1 MYLSLEKWE
10 PPLLFLGTRRWKNCG
25 YKFTIHCVCFSLR
38 SSRTFSVLQ
47 SQGKP
52 QIWEQSSW
60 ASLGGGEKTWKLSVS
75 CSLKYPTAV
84 VLWFLGA
91 RDWHQNLL
99 HTPCNSGREMRRAG
113 VLPLEQAQGRAA
125 MSLQEEGFRADGPSS
140 TSPLFVCIHLE
151 SLVAAPCEKCI
162 TDYNWTHPKKTYP
175 TLWLQFLS
183 LVRLFIFSFLFI
195 AWVKLAHLKFCFRS
209 RILCNWWYF
218 TAESPP
224 EGFVIPWYYHPVV
237 SQIE

>member
-99 HTPCNSGREMRRAG
+99 HTPLILGGRWGEQGFSPWNRPKEEQPWVCRKKVSGLVVPPLHPLCLCASTWRAWW
-113 VLPLEQAQGRAA
+113 LPHVKSV
-125 MSLQEEGFRADGPSS
+125 SLIIIELILKKL
-140 TSPLFVCIHLE
+140 TL
-151 SLVAAPCEKCI
+151 PC
-162 TDYNWTHPKKTYP
+162 DYNFS
-175 TLWLQFLS
+175 LW
-183 LVRLFIFSFLFI
+183 
-195 AWVKLAHLKFCFRS
+195 
-209 RILCNWWYF
+209 
-218 TAESPP
+218 
-224 EGFVIPWYYHPVV
+224 
-237 SQIE
+237 